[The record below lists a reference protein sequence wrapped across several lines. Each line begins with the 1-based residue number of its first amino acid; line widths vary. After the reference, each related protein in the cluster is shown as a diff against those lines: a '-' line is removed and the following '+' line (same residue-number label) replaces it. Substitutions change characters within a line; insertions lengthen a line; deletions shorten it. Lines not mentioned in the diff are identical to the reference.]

1 VQELIRQP
9 LALPASPVEA
19 VAAYGLT
26 GSRRSLPAAPL
37 ESSEW
42 LVFLDDV
49 ASERLVGLLAAA
61 VLDGAFPVTGGQ
73 LEELSGLHTEAAVVA
88 LMLERLLLLV
98 ADRLDSVG
106 LDFRVLK
113 GPSVAHVD
121 YPEPSLRSFGDLDLL
136 VRGTDFARAVEV
148 LEANGGRRGLPEL
161 RRGFDH
167 RFGKGATIAMP
178 GDLEIDLHRT
188 FVAGPLGM
196 TLDHDSLFATATPFV
211 LAGRRLEGLGTEER
225 FLHACVHAG
234 LGRPARLNSLRDIA
248 EMALGGRLDVD
259 RVYLLAGAWRAG
271 AVVARAVNL
280 AWSQLDLADSVALS
294 AWAERYRPDASE
306 ARMIGAYVGGDRSYT
321 RQALATLRVI
331 PRLRDK
337 AAYARSLLFPARRY
351 LEARARGGRLEH
363 VRRGTAHL
371 GWGIPR

>member
-1 VQELIRQP
+1 
-9 LALPASPVEA
+9 
-19 VAAYGLT
+19 
-26 GSRRSLPAAPL
+26 
-37 ESSEW
+37 
-42 LVFLDDV
+42 
-49 ASERLVGLLAAA
+49 
-61 VLDGAFPVTGGQ
+61 
-73 LEELSGLHTEAAVVA
+73 
-88 LMLERLLLLV
+88 M
-98 ADRLDSVG
+98 
-106 LDFRVLK
+106 
-113 GPSVAHVD
+113 
-121 YPEPSLRSFGDLDLL
+121 
-136 VRGTDFARAVEV
+136 
-148 LEANGGRRGLPEL
+148 

-211 LAGRRLEGLGTEER
+211 LGGCRLDGLGTEER

-234 LGRPARLNSLRDIA
+234 LGRPARLNSLRDVA
-248 EMALGGRLDVD
+248 EMALGGRLDLD
-259 RVYLLAGAWRAG
+259 RVYALAGSWRAC

-280 AWSQLDLADSVALS
+280 TWTQLDLADSVPLS
-294 AWAERYRPDASE
+294 AWAQRYRPDASE
-306 ARMIGAYVGGDRSYT
+306 TRLIGAYVGGDRSYT

-351 LEARARGGRLEH
+351 LDARAGGGRLDH

-371 GWGIPR
+371 RWGTPR